1 MKQFKI
7 KKNYLLLKNWW
18 ETIDLTNYEKS
29 YFNREIISFNQQ
41 LFRLKE
47 KKIRIGTYGK
57 SGVGKSS
64 VLNSLLKKDIF
75 KTDIINGT
83 TKEIQSEICNL
94 KDQTLNSLE
103 LLDSPGFDFCNIN
116 SPDKF
121 YSYINHSDLILF
133 IVSGD
138 LNRNELNEIKSF
150 IKEGKKIILIL
161 NKIDLFNKNEL
172 KEIIENIKFKLPK
185 DLNIPI
191 IVNKENNLKNYIA
204 KLINQYGEIL
214 LTLNSI
220 QLADKLFLRI
230 KEQRL
235 KRRQKI
241 AQSTIG
247 KFSTIKA
254 SAVAL
259 NPFILFDVAGSFAL
273 DTALINELSKIYGLK
288 LRGESTRKI
297 FKNISINNLY
307 LGVTQVGVNTSF
319 NLIKK
324 LILLTSPFTFGLSL
338 LPYGP
343 IAIIQAAIAV
353 RSTKTLGKL
362 AAKEIF
368 KRSKVSLIEPS
379 IMIQNLTLNEP
390 EVFNHI
396 NFYLSNRWSCLKS
409 KLIIYSGR
417 IRFYIKSS

>member
-1 MKQFKI
+1 MIERYTRKEIKSIWEDKNKYSLWLEIELAAAEAMEKLKI
-7 KKNYLLLKNWW
+7 NKNYSLLKNWW

-29 YFNREIISFNQQ
+29 FFNREIISFNQQ

-47 KKIRIGTYGK
+47 KKLRICVYGK

-64 VLNSLLKKDIF
+64 VLNSLLKKDLF
-75 KTDIINGT
+75 KTDIINGST
-83 TKEIQSEICNL
+83 REIQAEKWKF
-94 KDQTLNSLE
+94 KDQSLNNIE
-103 LLDSPGFDFCNIN
+103 LLDSPGFDFCKI
-116 SPDKF
+116 KF
-121 YSYINHSDLILF
+121 PEKVYSCINHSDLILF

-138 LNRNELNEIKSF
+138 LNRNELKEISSF
-150 IKEGKKIILIL
+150 INDGKKIILIL

-191 IVNKENNLKNYIA
+191 IINHENKLKNYLA

-214 LTLNSI
+214 LTLNSM
-220 QLADKLFLRI
+220 QLADKLFLRL

-235 KRRQKI
+235 KRRQKL

-273 DTALINELSKIYGLK
+273 DTALINELSKIYGLNLK
-288 LRGESTRKI
+288 GESTRKI
-297 FKNISINNLY
+297 FKNISINNLF
-307 LGVTQVGVNTSF
+307 LGITQVGVNTSF
-319 NLIKK
+319 NLIRKV
-324 LILLTSPFTFGLSL
+324 ILLTAPFTNGLSL

-343 IAIIQAAIAV
+343 IAIIQAAIAIQ
-353 RSTKTLGKL
+353 STK
-362 AAKEIF
+362 
-368 KRSKVSLIEPS
+368 
-379 IMIQNLTLNEP
+379 
-390 EVFNHI
+390 
-396 NFYLSNRWSCLKS
+396 YLVN
-409 KLIIYSGR
+409 
-417 IRFYIKSS
+417 

>member
-1 MKQFKI
+1 MKQLKI
-7 KKNYLLLKNWW
+7 KENYLLLKNWW
-18 ETIDLTNYEKS
+18 ENIDLSNYEKS
-29 YFNREIISFNQQ
+29 FLNIEIISFNQQ
-41 LFRLKE
+41 LLRLKE

-64 VLNSLLKKDIF
+64 ILNSLLNKDIF

-83 TKEIQSEICNL
+83 TREIQSETWTL

-103 LLDSPGFDFCNIN
+103 LLDSPGFDFCNTK
-116 SPDKF
+116 SPDKV
-121 YSYINHSDLILF
+121 YSCINHSDLILF
-133 IVSGD
+133 IVAGD
-138 LNRNELNEIKSF
+138 LNRNELREISLF
-150 IKEGKKIILIL
+150 IKEGKKIIVIL

-191 IVNKENNLKNYIA
+191 IINHEKNLENYIT
-204 KLINQYGEIL
+204 KIINQYGEIL

-220 QLADKLFLRI
+220 QSADKLYLRI

-235 KRRQKI
+235 KRRQKL

-247 KFSTIKA
+247 KFSTLKA

-259 NPFILFDVAGSFAL
+259 NPFILFDIAGSFAL
-273 DTALINELSKIYGLK
+273 DTALISELSKIYDLK
-288 LRGESTRKI
+288 LKGESTRTI
-297 FKNISINNLY
+297 IKNISINNLF

-319 NLIKK
+319 NFIKK
-324 LILLTSPFTFGLSL
+324 VIIFTAPFTNGLSL

-343 IAIIQAAIAV
+343 IAIIQPAIAV
-353 RSTKTLGKL
+353 HSTKILGKL

-368 KRSKVSLIEPS
+368 IRSKASFLEPA
-379 IMIQNLTLNEP
+379 IMIQNINFNDSEI
-390 EVFNHI
+390 FNHI
-396 NFYLSNRWSCLKS
+396 NIYFSNRNFNNNFVSILP
-409 KLIIYSGR
+409 
-417 IRFYIKSS
+417 

>member
-7 KKNYLLLKNWW
+7 NKNYLLLKNWW
-18 ETIDLTNYEKS
+18 EAIDLTNYEKS
-29 YFNREIISFNQQ
+29 YFNRDIISFNQK

-47 KKIRIGTYGK
+47 KKIRIGVYGK

-64 VLNSLLKKDIF
+64 VLNSLLEKDIF

-83 TKEIQSEICNL
+83 TREIQAEEWKF
-94 KDQTLNSLE
+94 KDQSLNSIE
-103 LLDSPGFDFCNIN
+103 LLDCPGFDFCDIKF
-116 SPDKF
+116 PDKV
-121 YSYINHSDLILF
+121 YSSIYHSDLILF
-133 IVSGD
+133 IISGD
-138 LNRNELNEIKSF
+138 LNRNELNEISSF
-150 IKEGKKIILIL
+150 IKDGKKIILIL

-172 KEIIENIKFKLPK
+172 KEIIENINLKLPK
-185 DLNIPI
+185 ELNIPI
-191 IVNKENNLKNYIA
+191 IINNESNLKNYIA

-220 QLADKLFLRI
+220 QLADKIFVKI

-235 KRRQKI
+235 KRRQKF

-288 LRGESTRKI
+288 LKGESTKKI
-297 FKNISINNLY
+297 FKNISINNLC
-307 LGVTQVGVNTSF
+307 LGITQIGVNTSF

-324 LILLTSPFTFGLSL
+324 LIILTAPFTNGLSL

-343 IAIIQAAIAV
+343 IAIIQAAIAIY
-353 RSTKTLGKL
+353 STKILGKL

-368 KRSKVSLIEPS
+368 VRSQSSFIEPA
-379 IMIQNLTLNEP
+379 ILIQNMNFNDPEIFNYINIYFSSKNLN
-390 EVFNHI
+390 N
-396 NFYLSNRWSCLKS
+396 NFVSFLP
-409 KLIIYSGR
+409 
-417 IRFYIKSS
+417 

>member
-29 YFNREIISFNQQ
+29 YFNRDIISFNQQ
-41 LFRLKE
+41 LIRLKE
-47 KKIRIGTYGK
+47 KKIRIGAYGK

-64 VLNSLLKKDIF
+64 VLNSLLEKDIF

-83 TKEIQSEICNL
+83 TREIQAEEWKF
-94 KDQTLNSLE
+94 KDQSLNSIE
-103 LLDSPGFDFCNIN
+103 LLDSPGFDFCDIKF
-116 SPDKF
+116 PDKV
-121 YSYINHSDLILF
+121 YSSINHSDLILF
-133 IVSGD
+133 VISGD
-138 LNRNELNEIKSF
+138 LNRNELNEISSF
-150 IKEGKKIILIL
+150 IKDGKKIILIL

-191 IVNKENNLKNYIA
+191 IINNENNLKNYIA

-220 QLADKLFLRI
+220 QLADKLFLKI

-235 KRRQKI
+235 KRRQKL

-247 KFSTIKA
+247 KFSALKA
-254 SAVAL
+254 CAVAL

-288 LRGESTRKI
+288 LKGESTRKI
-297 FKNISINNLY
+297 FKNISINNLC
-307 LGVTQVGVNTSF
+307 LGITQVGFNTSF

-324 LILLTSPFTFGLSL
+324 LILLTAPFTNGISL

-343 IAIIQAAIAV
+343 IAIIQAAIAIY
-353 RSTKTLGKL
+353 STKILGKL

-368 KRSKVSLIEPS
+368 VRSKTSFIEPA
-379 IMIQNLTLNEP
+379 ILIQNMNFNDPEIFNNINIYFSSRNLN
-390 EVFNHI
+390 N
-396 NFYLSNRWSCLKS
+396 NFVSFLP
-409 KLIIYSGR
+409 
-417 IRFYIKSS
+417 

>member
-7 KKNYLLLKNWW
+7 NKNYLLLKNWW

-29 YFNREIISFNQQ
+29 YFNRDIISFNQK

-47 KKIRIGTYGK
+47 KKIRIGVYGK

-64 VLNSLLKKDIF
+64 VLNSLLEKDIF

-83 TKEIQSEICNL
+83 TREIQAEEWKF
-94 KDQTLNSLE
+94 KDQSLNSIE
-103 LLDSPGFDFCNIN
+103 LLDSPGFDFCDIKF
-116 SPDKF
+116 PDKV
-121 YSYINHSDLILF
+121 YSSISHSDLILF
-133 IVSGD
+133 IISGD
-138 LNRNELNEIKSF
+138 LNRNELNEISSF
-150 IKEGKKIILIL
+150 IKDGKKIILIL

-172 KEIIENIKFKLPK
+172 KEIIENINFKLPK
-185 DLNIPI
+185 DLNIPLI
-191 IVNKENNLKNYIA
+191 INNETNLKNYIA

-220 QLADKLFLRI
+220 QLADKLFMKI

-235 KRRQKI
+235 KRRQKL
-241 AQSTIG
+241 AQSAIG

-259 NPFILFDVAGSFAL
+259 NPFILFDVAGSFAI

-288 LRGESTRKI
+288 LKGESTRKI
-297 FKNISINNLY
+297 FKNISINNLC
-307 LGVTQVGVNTSF
+307 LGITQVGVNTSF

-324 LILLTSPFTFGLSL
+324 LILLTAPFTNGLSL

-343 IAIIQAAIAV
+343 IAIIQAAIAIY
-353 RSTKTLGKL
+353 STKFLGKL

-368 KRSKVSLIEPS
+368 VRSKASFIEPA
-379 IMIQNLTLNEP
+379 ILIQNMNFNDPEIFNYINIYFSSRNLN
-390 EVFNHI
+390 N
-396 NFYLSNRWSCLKS
+396 NFVGFLP
-409 KLIIYSGR
+409 
-417 IRFYIKSS
+417 

>member
-1 MKQFKI
+1 MKEFKI

-29 YFNREIISFNQQ
+29 FLNKEIISFNQQ
-41 LFRLKE
+41 LLRLKE
-47 KKIRIGTYGK
+47 KKIRIGAYGK

-83 TKEIQSEICNL
+83 TREIQSETWAL

-116 SPDKF
+116 FPFIVHSC
-121 YSYINHSDLILF
+121 INHSDLILF

-138 LNRNELNEIKSF
+138 LNRNELSEINSF
-150 IKEGKKIILIL
+150 IKDVKKIIVIL

-172 KEIIENIKFKLPK
+172 KEIIENIKSKLPK

-191 IVNKENNLKNYIA
+191 IINHENNLKNYIT
-204 KLINQYGEIL
+204 KLVNQYGEIL

-235 KRRQKI
+235 KRRQKL

-273 DTALINELSKIYGLK
+273 DTALISELSKIYGLK
-288 LRGESTRKI
+288 LKGESTRKI
-297 FKNISINNLY
+297 FKNISINNLC

-324 LILLTSPFTFGLSL
+324 VILLSAPFTHGLSL

-343 IAIIQAAIAV
+343 VAIIQAAIAV
-353 RSTKTLGKL
+353 HSTKILGKL

-368 KRSKVSLIEPS
+368 IRSKASFIEPA
-379 IMIQNLTLNEP
+379 IMIQNMTLNDP
-390 EVFNHI
+390 EIFNHI
-396 NFYLSNRWSCLKS
+396 NIYFSNRNLNNNFINF
-409 KLIIYSGR
+409 L
-417 IRFYIKSS
+417 F